1 MKILKNE
8 KNEKGF
14 GLLELLIIVLVIA
27 IIGVLALPRIM
38 SSRRI
43 SQMSEAQKQIV
54 SALRG
59 ARQQAV
65 SQKKQIVFYY
75 DDTNKNIII
84 GGGNLGDIG
93 STGNKIVPITGGG
106 LSPQDIVYG
115 QPINAASTT
124 LGDGSTFTPLTN
136 NKIKIIFQSDGSVA
150 DENDNIENQ
159 VLFFY
164 NSKSPEESAFAV
176 SILGIGGR
184 VKAWQ
189 YNKKE
194 KSYVE

>member
-54 SALRG
+54 SALRE

-84 GGGNLGDIG
+84 GGGSFGDIG
-93 STGNKIVPITGGG
+93 NAGNKIVPIAGNS
-106 LSPQDIVYG
+106 LSPRDIVYG
-115 QPINAASTT
+115 QSINATSTT
-124 LGDGSTFTPLTN
+124 LGDGSTSAPLTD

-150 DENDNIENQ
+150 DENENIENQ
-159 VLFFY
+159 ALFFY
-164 NSKSPEESAFAV
+164 NPKSSEESAFAV

-189 YNKKE
+189 YNKQE
-194 KSYVE
+194 KSYAE